1 MHKRVS
7 FSDINTYNM
16 YRLYEDE
23 VLMKRK
29 CFKSILENK
38 SSSYSSETLVC
49 ITVMCLMIYPLS
61 IVFMILNHV
70 FVFVI
75 FYGGS

>member
-23 VLMKRK
+23 VLMKKK